1 MSNEYVFEIWSDT
14 FHEGEWL
21 ARLLLVSPAIQ
32 KHEVSYRFKF
42 QPVYTYR
49 FLRFKKN
56 VKIIIFG
63 DYNSWNTQPNVI
75 GEIIKFG
82 KPDAVVLDAKQKPLL
97 CVEETSAVPTGN
109 QALQRLERCWTM
121 AKLGIPFIYLL
132 PEFGRHTTDKR
143 PRSVSLWIPYVQLK
157 LSWIY
162 RVPSLTLF
170 YGSKEKPEDLSIGQG
185 IEKLSKYLELIIL
198 SSLGCD
204 ILRDLQ
210 TYYKEVYL
218 KMCEVISSNY
228 NKFVKA
234 LPGLECFSQNEFLE
248 DLTQHIIDKKVQP
261 IEKWSTK
268 FNWPSTEECKNI
280 IKKKPPTH
288 HLFKFDPFLKELE
301 NLVSLGKA
309 WSPVQGGTRRKEKES
324 DIEKWIK
331 EQFAYYKKI
340 NHCFNIQFS
349 PSLKLDDFPKSS
361 KEERTITTSVK
372 QVYLIDEFNDFLIAY
387 KKAFNKNF
395 PKKVMA
401 SHLKLPICLFKI
413 DTVTS
418 NLRLDPFTGQVVGYA
433 ITFCRDLNGNKIR
446 NFVIYYPHQLY
457 TQFYS
462 TNCKPKMNKL
472 IESLNFFTD
481 LLITREG
488 IIINPSDWCVYA

>member
-1 MSNEYVFEIWSDT
+1 MSNEYGFEIWSDT

-21 ARLLLVSPAIQ
+21 ARLISESPAIQ
-32 KHEVSYRFKF
+32 KHEVYYRFKF
-42 QPVYTYR
+42 QPVYTYH
-49 FLRFKKN
+49 FLRLKEN
-56 VKIIIFG
+56 VKITIFG
-63 DYNSWNTQPNVI
+63 DYNSWNTRPNVI
-75 GEIIKFG
+75 DDIIKFG
-82 KPDAVVLDAKQKPLL
+82 KPDAVILDMKQKPLL

-143 PRSVSLWIPYVQLK
+143 PRTVSLWIPYVQLK
-157 LSWIY
+157 LSWAY

-185 IEKLSKYLELIIL
+185 IKKLSKYLELIIL

-204 ILRDLQ
+204 VLNDLQ
-210 TYYKEVYL
+210 SYYKEVYL
-218 KMCEVISSNY
+218 KMCEVVSSNY
-228 NKFVKA
+228 NKFVKT
-234 LPGLECFSQNEFLE
+234 LPGLECFSQEEFIN
-248 DLTQHIIDKKVQP
+248 DLTQHITDKKVQL
-261 IEKWSTK
+261 IEKWNAK

-280 IKKKPPTH
+280 IKKKLPTH
-288 HLFKFDPFLKELE
+288 NLFKFDPFLKELE

-309 WSPVQGGTRRKEKES
+309 WSPVQGGTRRKEKEK
-324 DIEKWIK
+324 DIENWIR
-331 EQFAYYKKI
+331 EQFDYNKKI
-340 NHCFNIQFS
+340 NECFNIQFS
-349 PSLKLDDFPKSS
+349 PSLKLDIFPKSS

-372 QVYLIDEFNDFLIAY
+372 QVYLIDKIDDFLIAY
-387 KKAFNKNF
+387 EKAFKKKF
-395 PKKVMA
+395 PKKLITLN
-401 SHLKLPICLFKI
+401 SSLPICLFKI

-433 ITFCRDLNGNKIR
+433 ITFCRDLNGDKAR

-457 TQFYS
+457 SQFFS

-472 IESLNFFTD
+472 IESFNSFAD
-481 LLITREG
+481 LVITHKG
-488 IIINPSDWCVYA
+488 IIINPKDWSVYT